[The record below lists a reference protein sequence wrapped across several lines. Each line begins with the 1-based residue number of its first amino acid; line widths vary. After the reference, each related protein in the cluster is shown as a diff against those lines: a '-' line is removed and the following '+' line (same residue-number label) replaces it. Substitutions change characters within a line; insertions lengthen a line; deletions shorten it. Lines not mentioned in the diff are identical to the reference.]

1 MIQKDICVSDF
12 NRACALVHVT
22 IVHVQHLG
30 LDTISELS
38 GLLWGAA
45 MRWNKQIEPK
55 YVKKI
60 KVRRRTS
67 KKILCLN
74 AYKKRTKQPVKSAK
88 FHLCHCWLLS
98 KNSLLCTLNEPAL
111 LAKLLLFVDCVC
123 VRNME
128 RWNLQHDLF
137 ISNCCRL
144 FWVWSNLAQLIDSH
158 RYERVREFCIGLKK
172 VCYWLELVRKVT
184 WSLSE
189 QLEVHRSSVVCDYK
203 GYGTAGSVFVKKE
216 RSAHALLR
224 TDHSDSQ
231 ITHVKL
237 LF

>member
-1 MIQKDICVSDF
+1 MTTKYFHYSSFCYTGIIPKDICVSDF

-30 LDTISELS
+30 LDTISELP

-60 KVRRRTS
+60 KVRRRKS
-67 KKILCLN
+67 RKILW
-74 AYKKRTKQPVKSAK
+74 

-98 KNSLLCTLNEPAL
+98 KNALLCTLNEPAL

-128 RWNLQHDLF
+128 RWNLQHDLL
-137 ISNCCRL
+137 ISICCR
-144 FWVWSNLAQLIDSH
+144 WDWSNLDQLIDSH
-158 RYERVREFCIGLKK
+158 RYERVREFRIGLRK

-203 GYGTAGSVFVKKE
+203 GFRTAESVFVKKE

-224 TDHSDSQ
+224 TDHS
-231 ITHVKL
+231 THR
-237 LF
+237 